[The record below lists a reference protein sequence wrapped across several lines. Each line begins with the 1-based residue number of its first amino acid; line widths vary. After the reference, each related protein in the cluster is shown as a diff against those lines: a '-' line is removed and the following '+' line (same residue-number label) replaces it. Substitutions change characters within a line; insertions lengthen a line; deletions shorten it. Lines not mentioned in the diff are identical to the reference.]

1 MVKYKII
8 IMAEFID
15 NSNQEILWK
24 SFHKIPRVSVL
35 DYSEKE
41 VIFKNAI
48 ATIYH
53 SINPNLR
60 INREQLQELNREA
73 MKLLLQYVFH
83 ENNNN
88 STTTTTLYESAE
100 EITQRNFESKQK
112 QYDKMTEKIVVP
124 KPSELFQDP
133 NQNEEGAI
141 TNMDERIEE
150 FQKQRERDLPKFDA
164 PSSNSSSS
172 TEEIKKEDPL
182 QSILVSI
189 RNLEHRLEI
198 LENSRKGFP
207 DHPRL

>member
-1 MVKYKII
+1 
-8 IMAEFID
+8 
-15 NSNQEILWK
+15 
-24 SFHKIPRVSVL
+24 
-35 DYSEKE
+35 
-41 VIFKNAI
+41 
-48 ATIYH
+48 
-53 SINPNLR
+53 
-60 INREQLQELNREA
+60 

>member
-1 MVKYKII
+1 
-8 IMAEFID
+8 MAEFID
-15 NSNQEILWK
+15 IANQEILWK

-53 SINPNLR
+53 NINPNLH

-73 MKLLLQYVFH
+73 MKLLLQYVFQDS
-83 ENNNN
+83 NNTN
-88 STTTTTLYESAE
+88 TTTSYESPA

-124 KPSELFQDP
+124 KPSELFQEGKGEEEEGF
-133 NQNEEGAI
+133 EEGAI

-164 PSSNSSSS
+164 PSSSSSSSS
-172 TEEIKKEDPL
+172 TKEPPKKDPM
-182 QSILVSI
+182 QSIMESI
-189 RNLEHRLEI
+189 RNLERRLEI
-198 LENSRKGFP
+198 LENRK
-207 DHPRL
+207 

>member
-1 MVKYKII
+1 
-8 IMAEFID
+8 MAEFID
-15 NSNQEILWK
+15 NANQEILWK

-41 VIFKNAI
+41 IIFKNAI

-53 SINPNLR
+53 NINPNLH

-73 MKLLLQYVFH
+73 MKLLLQYVFQDNSH
-83 ENNNN
+83 SQNENENTT
-88 STTTTTLYESAE
+88 STTSYESPA

-124 KPSELFQDP
+124 KPSELFQEGKGEGFED
-133 NQNEEGAI
+133 GAI

-164 PSSNSSSS
+164 PSSSS
-172 TEEIKKEDPL
+172 TKEPPKKDPL
-182 QSILVSI
+182 QSIMESI
-189 RNLEHRLEI
+189 RNLERRLEI
-198 LENSRKGFP
+198 LENRK
-207 DHPRL
+207 